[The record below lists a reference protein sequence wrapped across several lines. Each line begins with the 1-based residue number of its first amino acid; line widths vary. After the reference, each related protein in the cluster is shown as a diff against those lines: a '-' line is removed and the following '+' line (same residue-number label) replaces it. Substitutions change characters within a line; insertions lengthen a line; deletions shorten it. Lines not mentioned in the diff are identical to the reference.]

1 MSSTRLPGKVMKP
14 ILGRPMIER
23 QIERLRRCKKV
34 EQLIVAT
41 SSHPEDDVLET
52 LCRGLGV
59 PCFRGDLENVLD
71 RFYQAAKPY
80 NPMHVV
86 RLTGDCPLADP
97 RLIDELIDFYLN
109 APCDYANNCEVPTLP
124 DGLDAEVFSFAALT
138 QAWQEA
144 VLPSQREHVTSFI
157 RSHPERYKI
166 GIYKYQ
172 PDLSDLRWTVDEPED
187 LQFAAKVYEKLYP
200 ADAAFR
206 MEDILALLEREP
218 ELMDINRRFERNS
231 GLKKSITKDNLFL
244 SDRGQKRT
252 GLGKLR

>member
-23 QIERLRRCKKV
+23 QIERLRRCKRV
-34 EQLIVAT
+34 DQLIVAT
-41 SSHPEDDVLET
+41 SNQPEDDVLGT

-80 NPMHVV
+80 HPKHVV

-109 APCDYANNCEVPTLP
+109 AQCDYANNCEVPTLP

-157 RSHPERYKI
+157 RSHPERFKI
-166 GIYKYQ
+166 GFYKYRR
-172 PDLSDLRWTVDEPED
+172 DLSDMRWTVDEPED
-187 LQFAAKVYEKLYP
+187 LQFVTTVYEKLYP
-200 ADAAFR
+200 ADAAFGT
-206 MEDILALLEREP
+206 EDVLALLEQEP
-218 ELMDINRRFERNS
+218 ELRAINHRFERNS
-231 GLKKSITKDNLFL
+231 GLKKSIEKDKLFW
-244 SDRGQKRT
+244 SDQRKKRT
-252 GLGKLR
+252 DLDKLG

>member
-23 QIERLRRCKKV
+23 QIERLRCCKRV
-34 EQLIVAT
+34 DQLIVAT
-41 SSHPEDDVLET
+41 STHPEDDVLEA
-52 LCRGLGV
+52 LCSGLGV
-59 PCFRGDLENVLD
+59 PCFRGDLEDVLD
-71 RFYQAAKPY
+71 RFYRAAKPY
-80 NPMHVV
+80 TPKHVV
-86 RLTGDCPLADP
+86 RLTGDCPLTDP
-97 RLIDELIDFYLN
+97 RLIDELIDFYLE
-109 APCDYANNCEVPTLP
+109 ARCDYANNCEEPTLP

-138 QAWQEA
+138 RAWQEA

-157 RSHPERYKI
+157 RSHPERFKI

-172 PDLSDLRWTVDEPED
+172 RDLSDLRWTVDEPED

-218 ELMDINRRFERNS
+218 ELMEINRRFERNS
-231 GLKKSITKDNLFL
+231 GLKKSIEKDKRFL
-244 SDRGQKRT
+244 SDKREIKT
-252 GLGKLR
+252 